1 MKTQKGQSK
10 FYFVTSLKF
19 LIFLFVLVF
28 SSCQETSE
36 IAPNDDG
43 LEKQVAFNQ
52 VAKILEKKYLIV
64 SKRLNENDFSFQFPD
79 GRVLNS
85 KLKEGKWEISGS
97 AVSNK
102 AFILPELNEKDIS
115 DFEGSNLQ
123 KFFKSKIGGD
133 LLAELGNNRSGGSNL
148 KIQQCVSGESFDKCF
163 VREAYDFCD
172 GAVGCIALWLMPGA
186 IASLIAAHCAGCK
199 LAAIT

>member
-10 FYFVTSLKF
+10 FNFVTSLKF

-64 SKRLNENDFSFQFPD
+64 SKRLSENDFSFQFPD

-97 AVSNK
+97 ALSNK

-123 KFFKSKIGGD
+123 KFFNSKIGGD

>member
-1 MKTQKGQSK
+1 M
-10 FYFVTSLKF
+10 
-19 LIFLFVLVF
+19 
-28 SSCQETSE
+28 
-36 IAPNDDG
+36 
-43 LEKQVAFNQ
+43 
-52 VAKILEKKYLIV
+52 EKKYLIV

-79 GRVLNS
+79 GRELNS

-172 GAVGCIALWLMPGA
+172 GLWVA
-186 IASLIAAHCAGCK
+186 
-199 LAAIT
+199 